1 MNVLV
6 PTSPAPRAQ
15 PPRSNP
21 FLRSSSD
28 APPFPCITPST
39 VTCVMVVSFMGSSSS
54 LVEVCLVMTVPRR
67 GSHREQRS
75 PRMAQGA
82 GPVVVELCNNRSVAR
97 SYVLLAALLFGTTG
111 TAQAL
116 GPAGSSPL
124 TVGAARVV
132 LGGGVLGLLAF
143 AGSRAEARMSPAL
156 VLCAGAAIAIYQLTF
171 FEAVHRAGVA
181 VGAVVAIGSGP
192 VAAGVLERGFGD
204 PWPGARWLAATVL
217 AIAGIVALSFGGT
230 GHAAASTS
238 GILLALA
245 SGTAYATYTVI
256 AKRLLYTGA
265 GPVRVMGAGFGVGS
279 LLLLPVLLI
288 GDTQWLH
295 STRGIELAAYLAVGP
310 TIIAYLLVARG
321 LG

>member
-1 MNVLV
+1 MSVLV
-6 PTSPAPRAQ
+6 SSSPAPRAQ

-39 VTCVMVVSFMGSSSS
+39 VTCVMVVSFMGSSFS

-75 PRMAQGA
+75 PAGA
-82 GPVVVELCNNRSVAR
+82 GAGRVVVELCNNRPVAR

-143 AGSRAEARMSPAL
+143 AGSRAAARMSPAL

-192 VAAGVLERGFGD
+192 IAAGALERSFGD
-204 PWPGARWLAATVL
+204 T
-217 AIAGIVALSFGGT
+217 
-230 GHAAASTS
+230 
-238 GILLALA
+238 
-245 SGTAYATYTVI
+245 
-256 AKRLLYTGA
+256 
-265 GPVRVMGAGFGVGS
+265 
-279 LLLLPVLLI
+279 
-288 GDTQWLH
+288 
-295 STRGIELAAYLAVGP
+295 
-310 TIIAYLLVARG
+310 
-321 LG
+321 